1 MPKKITQEEFFQKM
15 KENFGDKF
23 DFSESIYKGYE
34 EDVTYRCYEH
44 GYVTTKAR
52 NLIKGYGC
60 KACSMKKVKEALSK
74 TQDKFIEEAKAIY
87 GGKYDYSLVEYV
99 NSNTKVKNV
108 CNDCG
113 HTFETRPADFLRKHG
128 CPYCYGNVR
137 LSTEEFVERAKIVH
151 GDKYDYYLV
160 EYVNNSTKVK
170 IICHEHGVFEQT
182 PNSHLQGKKCPRC
195 ALNESKS
202 LVCGIGINDYD
213 EPVKINGEHID
224 SYNYWTYML
233 KRCYSESSLK
243 KNASYRDCS
252 VSDEWIYFTNFKK
265 WFDNPE
271 NGFMFGYELDK
282 DLLVHNNRVYS
293 ESTCCF
299 LPQEINKALI
309 RQKSKRGEN
318 KIGVFYRKDIN
329 KYVAQIQSGIHQ
341 HRQIGIYETEQEAF
355 LAYKA
360 EKEGYL
366 RHLAD
371 KYFSHNLITKKV
383 YDALYNYE
391 VMEDD

>member
-1 MPKKITQEEFFQKM
+1 MPKKMTEEDFFKRM
-15 KENFGDKF
+15 KENFGDKY
-23 DFSESIYKGYE
+23 DFSESVYKGYE
-34 EDVTYRCYEH
+34 EDVTYRCPEH
-44 GYVTTKAR
+44 DYITTKAR

-60 KACSMKKVKEALSK
+60 KACSMKKVKAALSK
-74 TQDKFIEEAKAIY
+74 TQEQFIEEAKAMY
-87 GGKYDYSLVEYV
+87 GDRYDYSLVEYV
-99 NSNTKVKNV
+99 NS
-108 CNDCG
+108 
-113 HTFETRPADFLRKHG
+113 A
-128 CPYCYGNVR
+128 
-137 LSTEEFVERAKIVH
+137 
-151 GDKYDYYLV
+151 
-160 EYVNNSTKVK
+160 TKVK
-170 IICHEHGVFEQT
+170 IICPEHGIFEQT

-202 LVCGIGINDYD
+202 LVCGVGINDYD
-213 EPVKINGEHID
+213 GPVKINGVHID

-233 KRCYSESSLK
+233 KRCYNESSLK

-252 VSDEWIYFTNFKK
+252 VSDGWIYFTNFKK
-265 WFDNPE
+265 WFDNSE

-309 RQKSKRGEN
+309 RQKGKRGEN
-318 KIGVFYRKDIN
+318 KIGVFYRKDVN

-360 EKEGYL
+360 EKERYL

>member
-1 MPKKITQEEFFQKM
+1 MPKKMTQEEFFQKM
-15 KENFGDKF
+15 KENFGDKY
-23 DFSESIYKGYE
+23 DFSESVYKGYE

-60 KACSMKKVKEALSK
+60 KACSMKKVKAALSK

-87 GGKYDYSLVEYV
+87 GEKYDYSLVEYV
-99 NSNTKVKNV
+99 NSNTKVKII

-113 HTFETRPADFLRKHG
+113 HTFETRPKDFLRHHG
-128 CPYCYGNVR
+128 CPYCYGNVK
-137 LSTEEFVERAKIVH
+137 SNNEEFIEKAKIVH
-151 GDKYDYYLV
+151 GDRYDYSLV
-160 EYVNNSTKVK
+160 EYVNSATKVK
-170 IICHEHGVFEQT
+170 IICPEHGVFEQT

-213 EPVKINGEHID
+213 EPIKINGVHID
-224 SYNYWTYML
+224 SYNYWRHIL
-233 KRCYSESSLK
+233 KRCYSESSLRR
-243 KNASYRDCS
+243 NASYRDCS
-252 VSDEWIYFTNFKK
+252 ISDDWIYFTNFKE

-271 NGFMFGYELDK
+271 NGFMLGHEIDK
-282 DLLVHNNRVYS
+282 DLLVHGNRIYS
-293 ESTCCF
+293 ETTCCF
-299 LPQEINKALI
+299 LPPEINRVLN
-309 RQKSKRGEN
+309 RQKNKRGN
-318 KIGVFYRKDIN
+318 YKIGVFYRKDMN
-329 KYVAQIQSGIHQ
+329 KFVAQIQSGIHE

-355 LAYKA
+355 LAYKI
-360 EKEGYL
+360 EKERYL
-366 RHLAD
+366 RYLAD
-371 KYFSHNLITKKV
+371 KYFSQNLITKKV